1 MAREQISLQCLGV
14 SSVAGEHLVKD
25 VGNLRVVL
33 LKSVH
38 CSESAGRSALL
49 QALVLELDNP
59 RAHGVWPVHDVE
71 ECQLQIDVNNQ
82 LY

>member
-1 MAREQISLQCLGV
+1 MGRIPLVPKRKGKSLSAP
-14 SSVAGEHLVKD
+14 SS

-59 RAHGVWPVHDVE
+59 RAHDVWPVPDVE
-71 ECQLQIDVNNQ
+71 EYQLQVDVNNQ